1 MTSIEGWEVR
11 TYEGRRLGTVAQV
24 VDDPETGEASRI
36 VVTTG
41 KENLI
46 GGDRAGLSFSLEAVR
61 IDAEQRVVLVQAGP
75 EEPG

>member
-1 MTSIEGWEVR
+1 MSSLEGWEVR
-11 TYEGRRLGTVAQV
+11 NYEGRRLGTVAEV
-24 VDDPETGEASRI
+24 VGDPETGEASRI

-46 GGDRAGLSFSLEAVR
+46 GGDRAGLSLSLEAVR
-61 IDAEQRVVLVQAGP
+61 IDPEQRVLLVQAGP